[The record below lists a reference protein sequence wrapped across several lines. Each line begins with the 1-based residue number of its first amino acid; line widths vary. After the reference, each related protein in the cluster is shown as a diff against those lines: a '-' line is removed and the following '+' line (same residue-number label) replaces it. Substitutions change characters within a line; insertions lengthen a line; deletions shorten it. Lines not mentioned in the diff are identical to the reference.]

1 VIAAADFL
9 AAARAVAQDV
19 LETMFFSPAEPVSCQ
34 HAEEFVAVRVAFQ
47 GGEMSV
53 MISPELAVAASA
65 AFLAEDPGGVTAE
78 QLEMVSRE
86 LANILCG
93 AVLSRLHPEERVAL
107 RAPEMAAP
115 DFGSGA
121 EVHQCFATPEGR
133 LAITARLD
141 CA

>member
-1 VIAAADFL
+1 MIAAADFL
-9 AAARAVAQDV
+9 AAARAVAREV
-19 LETMFFSPAEPVSCQ
+19 LEAMFFSEAEPVSCQ
-34 HAEEFVAVRVAFQ
+34 HLEECVAVRVGFH
-47 GGEMSV
+47 GGEMAV
-53 MISPELAVAASA
+53 MISPQLAVAASA
-65 AFLAEDPGGVTAE
+65 AFLAEDSDEVTTE
-78 QLEMVSRE
+78 QREMVSRE

-93 AVLSRLHPEERVAL
+93 AVLSRLHPDQRVAL

-121 EVHQCFATPEGR
+121 AVHQCFATPEGR